1 MYPTKSF
8 IHDNHK
14 FNARTFQNQKFMN
27 IDFIVISAH
36 KQKQKRVCVICIKWA
51 LCISDVYM
59 HAFTIICYN
68 VLEKHP
74 CYNCGDP
81 IIFSSNWYAHKYAI
95 QLKHKYTFCICV
107 VYFSERAR
115 NQIYSYKKFIFLLL
129 KTCKCIPDALYFIYI
144 FQKNGNNMKH
154 TVNQTIYLAAWH
166 AISNSIYYYYRLY
179 IHTCIIQ
186 IEVDVFLYFKPF
198 SPFSTFYFLGEYK
211 HASLLIFLV
220 FQIYANTSPP

>member
-1 MYPTKSF
+1 
-8 IHDNHK
+8 
-14 FNARTFQNQKFMN
+14 MN
-27 IDFIVISAH
+27 IDFIGISAH

-95 QLKHKYTFCICV
+95 QLKHKYIFFNCV
-107 VYFSERAR
+107 VYFSERAK
-115 NQIYSYKKFIFLLL
+115 NQIYLYYGNNSVMIMNFIFLLL

-144 FQKNGNNMKH
+144 FPKIGNNMKH
-154 TVNQTIYLAAWH
+154 TVNQTIYLAARH

-186 IEVDVFLYFKPF
+186 IEVDVFSLSHFLRVFF
-198 SPFSTFYFLGEYK
+198 SLRFLGEYK
-211 HASLLIFLV
+211 HASLLIFQV
-220 FQIYANTSPP
+220 FQI